1 MDPLPCTND
10 PRLFQVRV
18 KRGFEKMAVMA
29 LLNKSIDY
37 ASKGNPLS
45 ILTVTANESTEGW
58 IFVEAFKEVHVR
70 QAVQDLNFCLYKIM
84 MLPI

>member
-1 MDPLPCTND
+1 
-10 PRLFQVRV
+10 VRV
-18 KRGFEKMAVMA
+18 KRGFEKPAVMA

-37 ASKGNPLS
+37 AKRGMPLS

-70 QAVQDLNFCLYKIM
+70 
-84 MLPI
+84 